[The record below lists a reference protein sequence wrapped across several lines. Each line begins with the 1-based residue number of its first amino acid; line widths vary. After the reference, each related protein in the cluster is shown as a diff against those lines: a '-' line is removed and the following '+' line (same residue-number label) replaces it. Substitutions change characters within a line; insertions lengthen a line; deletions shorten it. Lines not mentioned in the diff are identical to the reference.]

1 MKIVLNESRFNS
13 VLTKFLD
20 KSGID
25 INIGWNGSGRENV
38 YGERIITGFVTINEN
53 GNRISFQFTYKYEDN
68 ELSLYGV
75 YPDVNRFGFGEV
87 FKGFP
92 NELLIEY
99 FSEQIKDFIYMKL
112 ESK

>member
-25 INIGWNGSGRENV
+25 INIGWNGSGRVNV
-38 YGERIITGFVTINEN
+38 YGEDIITGFVAVNEN
-53 GNRISFQFTYKYEDN
+53 GKPIKFTYKYEDG
-68 ELSLYGV
+68 ELSLFDI
-75 YPDVNRFGFGEV
+75 YPDIGIFGFGDV

-92 NELLIEY
+92 NELLIDY
-99 FSEQIKDFIYMKL
+99 FSGLIKDYIYMKL

>member
-1 MKIVLNESRFNS
+1 MKIVLNESQFNS
-13 VLTKFLD
+13 AFTKFLD

-25 INIGWNGSGRENV
+25 MNIGWNGSGRQNV

-53 GNRISFQFTYKYEDN
+53 GKPISFQFTYKYEDN
-68 ELSLYGV
+68 ELSLYGI
-75 YPDVNRFGFGEV
+75 YPDVGIFGFGEV

-99 FSEQIKDFIYMKL
+99 FSGMIKDYIYMKL

>member
-1 MKIVLNESRFNS
+1 MKIILNENRFNS

-25 INIGWNGSGRENV
+25 INIGWNGSGREN
-38 YGERIITGFVTINEN
+38 ERIITGFVTINEN
-53 GNRISFQFTYKYEDN
+53 GQRVSFQFTYKYEDN

-99 FSEQIKDFIYMKL
+99 FSEQIKDYIYMRL